1 MNFFVYILF
10 FFLINF
16 SANALS
22 IKCHFEEVHQNGDV
36 NQGIFF
42 LKNEELRYEY
52 FDEKL
57 FTILYAN
64 KKLFAV
70 ENTEFRKAQL
80 LENQDPIIIS
90 LLNIYKDFPGI
101 KNLYQINNGKLIIE
115 KNNDNFIKR
124 IGILTNKLNFS
135 IYFYDCL
142 EIDLN
147 EGLFD
152 FNPFI
157 EYVPN

>member
-70 ENTEFRKAQL
+70 ENTEYRKELQHNEVDFRNKLSEIDDLKKWKDGVTKAL
-80 LENQDPIIIS
+80 WII
-90 LLNIYKDFPGI
+90 F
-101 KNLYQINNGKLIIE
+101 
-115 KNNDNFIKR
+115 
-124 IGILTNKLNFS
+124 GILATVIVRMLMMHS
-135 IYFYDCL
+135 QQ
-142 EIDLN
+142 
-147 EGLFD
+147 G
-152 FNPFI
+152 
-157 EYVPN
+157 